1 MIIVKEEL
9 TIEEQQKIALGKL
22 WRYYKFNKADIAR
35 ALDVTV
41 VSVYQWYNRG
51 RISAT
56 AAILVDDITC
66 GEIKKESLR
75 PDVKEWFGV

>member
-1 MIIVKEEL
+1 MACEIMTLEQ
-9 TIEEQQKIALGKL
+9 QQKIALGRL

-35 ALDVTV
+35 ALDVSV

-56 AAILVDDITC
+56 AAILVDDITK
-66 GEIKKESLR
+66 GDIKKEELR

>member
-1 MIIVKEEL
+1 MKAAKVDL
-9 TIEEQQKIALGKL
+9 TIEEQQKLALGKL
-22 WRYYKFNKADIAR
+22 WRYYNLNKADIAR
-35 ALDVTV
+35 ALDVSV
-41 VSVYQWYNRG
+41 VSVYQWFNRG

-66 GEIKKESLR
+66 GEIKKEDLR

>member
-1 MIIVKEEL
+1 MACEIMTLEQ
-9 TIEEQQKIALGKL
+9 QQKIALGRL

-35 ALDVTV
+35 ALDVSV
-41 VSVYQWYNRG
+41 VSVYQWFNRG

-56 AAILVDDITC
+56 AAILVEDATNGQIT
-66 GEIKKESLR
+66 KEELR